1 MNVVSI
7 DVCGFCMGVI
17 GCWVIST
24 FFLSIVYMAGVL
36 CTMVS
41 YNHIPQLH

>member
-7 DVCGFCMGVI
+7 DVCGIFV
-17 GCWVIST
+17 WV
-24 FFLSIVYMAGVL
+24 LSPFIVSMSGVL

-41 YNHIPQLH
+41 CYIQLSASLCKVL